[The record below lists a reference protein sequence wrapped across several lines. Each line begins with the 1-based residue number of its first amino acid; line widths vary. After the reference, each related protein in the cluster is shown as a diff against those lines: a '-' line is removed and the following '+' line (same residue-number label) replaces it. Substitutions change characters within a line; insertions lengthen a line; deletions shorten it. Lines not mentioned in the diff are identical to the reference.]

1 MLIKKNEGLKLT
13 VPSSVDVE
21 SIVSSLPNLSKTQTR
36 NLENRIYYIL
46 SRVVVYNENL
56 EFYKNNNFRRTLR
69 SEQMKKILGNR
80 QYRQAMNLLMDPE
93 DPVLLSDHKYQS
105 GKKSKSYWLADKYNT
120 GSITIKTLSNELEL
134 VHRIKIANTSY
145 QDNIEMMERYDFL
158 LNQFN
163 EHTISF
169 DPSVFEY
176 IANMYRQLKRKVVKD
191 NKYQMAVIHNMIGRW
206 LYFVDKV
213 NDGEL
218 NPMVSGKNHRLN
230 SLFTLIPK
238 NIRPWILVDGKPLIG
253 VDVKACAPYLLASVM
268 KSEFFNSGDEGYNL
282 KTIYPSLFYKLYNR
296 NMVQGIWEK
305 EQNWVTGNT
314 EYNGSYVANSTGI
327 PSSIIYKKEEQLKYS
342 SFMWC
347 QKFTLEEIN
356 DIKEYQN
363 ISFGNDYYSNVIKS
377 DLDEE
382 ITPEKLEEERN
393 SFKKNSM
400 FILFDSKQSRRN
412 NNRHVQHMNKCF
424 RGVNK
429 WLEIALESIGGNELS
444 YILQRAES
452 YYLLN
457 HVSRQFNQMYPD
469 APLFTL
475 HDGLFT
481 TQEFAERLKSLIID
495 TGLELT
501 GILPGAKIECPRME
515 ISPTLEDVEKNW
527 KKAKWVTTPKQ
538 FYKKKRKVFQSNIDL
553 AKIFLKLL

>member
-1 MLIKKNEGLKLT
+1 MLNQKNEGLKLII
-13 VPSSVDVE
+13 PSSVDVK
-21 SIVSSLPNLSKTQTR
+21 SIISRLNLSKTQSR

-46 SRVVVYNENL
+46 SRVVVHNENL
-56 EFYKNNNFRRTLR
+56 ELYKNNNFRRTLR

-80 QYRQAMNLLMDPE
+80 QYRHAMNLLMDPE
-93 DPVLLSDHKYQS
+93 DPVLLSDHKYQP
-105 GKKSKSYWLADKYNT
+105 GRKSKSYWLANKYNT
-120 GSITIKTLSNELEL
+120 GGITIKVLSEKLEM
-134 VHRIKIANTSY
+134 VQRIKDLYSSH
-145 QDNIEMMERYDFL
+145 QESLDMMERYDFL
-158 LNQFN
+158 INQFN
-163 EHTISF
+163 NHSISF
-169 DPSVFEY
+169 DPSVFDY
-176 IANMYRQLKRKVVKD
+176 IANMYRLLKKQVVKN
-191 NKYQMAVIHNMIGRW
+191 NKYQKMVIHNLIGRW

-218 NPMVSGKNHRLN
+218 NPLVSGKNHRLN

-238 NIRPWILVDGKPLIG
+238 NLRQWILVDGKSLIG

-282 KTIYPSLFYKLYNR
+282 KTIYPSLFNKLYSR
-296 NMVQGIWEK
+296 NMVQGIWDK
-305 EQNWVTGNT
+305 EQNWVISNTG
-314 EYNGSYVANSTGI
+314 YNGSYVANSTGI
-327 PSSIIYKKEEQLKYS
+327 PSSIIYNKEEQLKYS

-347 QKFTLEEIN
+347 QNFTMEEIN

-363 ISFGNDYYSNVIKS
+363 ISFGSDYYTIVIKS

-382 ITPEKLEEERN
+382 ITPEELEQERKN
-393 SFKKNSM
+393 FKKNSM
-400 FILFDSKQSRRN
+400 YILFDSKQSRRN

-515 ISPTLEDVEKNW
+515 INPTLEDVEKNW
-527 KKAKWVTTPKQ
+527 KKAKWVTTQ
-538 FYKKKRKVFQSNIDL
+538 KKFDEKKGKVFQSNIDR
-553 AKIFLKLL
+553 AKIFLK

>member
-1 MLIKKNEGLKLT
+1 MLNQKNEGLKLII
-13 VPSSVDVE
+13 PSSVDVK
-21 SIVSSLPNLSKTQTR
+21 SIISRLNLSKTQSR

-46 SRVVVYNENL
+46 SRVVVHNENL
-56 EFYKNNNFRRTLR
+56 ELYKNNNFRRTLR

-93 DPVLLSDHKYQS
+93 DPVLLSDHKYQP
-105 GKKSKSYWLADKYNT
+105 GRKSKSYWLANKYNT
-120 GSITIKTLSNELEL
+120 GGITIKVLSEKLEM
-134 VHRIKIANTSY
+134 VQRIKDLYSSH
-145 QDNIEMMERYDFL
+145 QESLDMMERYDFL
-158 LNQFN
+158 INQFN
-163 EHTISF
+163 NHSISF
-169 DPSVFEY
+169 DPSVFDY
-176 IANMYRQLKRKVVKD
+176 IANMYRLLKKQVVKN
-191 NKYQMAVIHNMIGRW
+191 NKYQKMVIHNLIGRW

-218 NPMVSGKNHRLN
+218 NPLVSGKNHRLN

-238 NIRPWILVDGKPLIG
+238 NLRQWILVDGKSLIG

-282 KTIYPSLFYKLYNR
+282 KTIYPSLFNKLYSR
-296 NMVQGIWEK
+296 NMVQGIWDK
-305 EQNWVTGNT
+305 EQNWVISNTG
-314 EYNGSYVANSTGI
+314 YNGSYVANSTGI
-327 PSSIIYKKEEQLKYS
+327 PSSIIYNKEEQLKYS

-347 QKFTLEEIN
+347 QNFTMEEIN

-363 ISFGNDYYSNVIKS
+363 ISFGSDYYTIVIKS

-382 ITPEKLEEERN
+382 ITPEELEQERKN
-393 SFKKNSM
+393 FKKNSM
-400 FILFDSKQSRRN
+400 YILFDSKQSRRN

-515 ISPTLEDVEKNW
+515 INPTLEDVEKNW
-527 KKAKWVTTPKQ
+527 KKAKWVTTQ
-538 FYKKKRKVFQSNIDL
+538 KKFDEKKGKVFQSNIDR
-553 AKIFLKLL
+553 AKIFLK